1 MLATVS
7 GYSLRGNEMG
17 IIENNKCAFRPP
29 LDFAGIARLLFS
41 IMMLMVISLPL
52 AHAQASFDHYQ
63 TGFPLTGMHARTDCE
78 SCHVAGIFKGTPRQC
93 KYCHS
98 RATHISLTVPPMD
111 TVHNMNQQADCDT
124 CHRTSAGWASA
135 RFEHLGITSGCL
147 RCHRAGG
154 AGRPAPVD
162 AVHRQ
167 APGAECSNCHRS
179 TDSFASGALL
189 DHSGFS
195 SGCEAVGC
203 HASDKARARAHALL
217 TGCQDCHS
225 YPSWS
230 NVRMNHNLIGATQCR
245 ACHVRGGNAMGPPAD
260 QLHAGIGTT
269 DCSACHDTIDF
280 GSATVDHSLISSGCG
295 VSGCHAADRTRAANH
310 AALSTC
316 ESCHSYPD
324 WLNVSMDHS
333 AIGATQCRSCHAV
346 GGTAT
351 APPSDATHAGIGT
364 TDCSVCHHSTTTFTG
379 AVGVDHSQITSGCNK
394 AGCHAAD
401 QASAPS
407 PHVTLNS
414 CQSCH
419 RYPSWTNVTMNHSA
433 IGSTRCSSCHLYG
446 SSAGLGRGAPNDSRH
461 RSAQSSGY
469 DCNRCHGTRSFD

>member
-1 MLATVS
+1 MGNTENTRAALS
-7 GYSLRGNEMG
+7 LPGY
-17 IIENNKCAFRPP
+17 A
-29 LDFAGIARLLFS
+29 AGFTRLLLS
-41 IMMLMVISLPL
+41 VLMLMVISMPSVQ
-52 AHAQASFDHYQ
+52 AQTGFDHFQ
-63 TGFPLTGMHARTDCE
+63 TGFPLTGMHARTECE

-98 RATHISLTVPPMD
+98 RATHIGITLPPMD

-124 CHRTSAGWASA
+124 CHRTAAGWTSA

-162 AVHRQ
+162 IIHRQ

-189 DHSGFS
+189 DHSGFA
-195 SGCEAVGC
+195 SGCEAAGC
-203 HASDKARARAHALL
+203 HARDKARARAHAALI
-217 TGCQDCHS
+217 GCQDCHS

-230 NVRMNHNLIGATQCR
+230 NVRMNHSLIGATQCR
-245 ACHVRGGNAMGPPAD
+245 ACHVRGGNAMGAPAD
-260 QLHAGIGTT
+260 QLHAGIGTQ
-269 DCSACHDTIDF
+269 DCSACHDTVDF
-280 GSATVDHSLISSGCG
+280 GSATIDHSLITTGCG
-295 VSGCHAADRTRAANH
+295 SSSCHASDRTRAQNH
-310 AALSTC
+310 AGLSSC
-316 ESCHSYPD
+316 ESCHSYPN
-324 WLNVSMDHS
+324 WLNVSMNHS
-333 AIGATQCRSCHAV
+333 AIGVTQCKGCHKS

-351 APPSDATHAGIGT
+351 APPSDQIHASIGT
-364 TDCSVCHHSTTTFTG
+364 QDCSACHTTVTFVG
-379 AVGVDHSQITSGCNK
+379 AGVDHSKISSGCNN

-407 PHVTLNS
+407 PHVMLNS

-419 RYPSWTNVTMNHSA
+419 RYPNWSNVTMNHNA
-433 IGSTRCSSCHLYG
+433 TGSTRCSSCHLYS

-461 RSAQSSGY
+461 RNAQSAGR
-469 DCNRCHGTRSFD
+469 DCSSCHNTRDFD